1 MIRLRITSESQIVN
15 MDDVYDVYGKENG
28 SVRTDVNDFVNE
40 AKKCLE
46 SIIDDDI
53 IRVGNL
59 GTRALF
65 EKIIDEL
72 DCFGKTVKNF
82 KYKRREYYTNLCER
96 QKSAYDDYL
105 YNKQLEEAQK
115 NNYV

>member
-15 MDDVYDVYGKENG
+15 MNDVWDVYGKENG
-28 SVRTDVNDFVNE
+28 SVREDVNDFVNE

-65 EKIIDEL
+65 EMMIDEL

-96 QKSAYDDYL
+96 QKSAYADY
-105 YNKQLEEAQK
+105 Q
-115 NNYV
+115 NNNQSVEPGQNVHL

>member
-46 SIIDDDI
+46 SIVDDDI

-65 EKIIDEL
+65 EKMIDEL

>member
-15 MDDVYDVYGKENG
+15 MPDVYDVYGKENG

-46 SIIDDDI
+46 SIVDDDI

-65 EKIIDEL
+65 EMMIDEL
-72 DCFGKTVKNF
+72 DTFGDTVKNF
-82 KYKRREYYTNLCER
+82 KYKRREYYTNLCKK
-96 QKSAYDDYL
+96 QKSAYYDYVNEK
-105 YNKQLEEAQK
+105 YENVGGQNVQ
-115 NNYV
+115 V